1 MSDGIKR
8 ITIVVICILLQ
19 LALTLLLVMW
29 FSGYS
34 TIFRI
39 ILQITS
45 IIIVLSIIKESK
57 NLSLKLPWIIII
69 LLAPIF
75 GTLLYIIIGQN
86 KYQSKTLKNINKSIK
101 DSQKYLKQDEEV
113 IKKIK
118 NENLNIY
125 GQFNYL
131 TDFTKHPIYQN
142 TELEYFNL
150 GEEAYKVILSEL
162 KKAKK
167 FIFLE
172 YFIIDY
178 GTMWTEILNILEE
191 KVKEGL
197 DVRIIYDDVGCIR
210 RLRKNYN
217 KYLEKKGIKCLCF
230 NKLKSILSVIVNNR
244 DHRKIMII
252 DGNISFTGG
261 INIADEYINKK
272 RKYGHWK
279 DNAIMLKGES
289 TWSFTLMFLQMWNAH
304 RKDDVDFNEFRPTL
318 KNSNNGYVCPYS
330 ESPLDNETVG
340 ENVCLNMINQ
350 AKKYVYI
357 TTPYLIIDNEMIK
370 ALTLASK
377 RGVDVKIIT
386 PGIPDKK
393 IIYSVTRSYYKCLIK
408 EGVKIYEY
416 EPGFIHSKIFICD
429 NEISTIGT
437 INLDYRSLYHH
448 FECGVYIYNS
458 SVIKNIK
465 QDIMSTLEKSNL
477 INKNNFKQNLLKEL
491 FNAVLRLIAPLL

>member
-8 ITIVVICILLQ
+8 IIIVGICILLQ
-19 LALTLLLVMW
+19 LVLTLLFFMW

-45 IIIVLSIIKESK
+45 IIIVLSVIKESK
-57 NLSLKLPWIIII
+57 NLSLKLPWIMII
-69 LLAPIF
+69 LIAPIF

-86 KYQSKTLKNINKSIK
+86 KYQSKTLKDINESVKN
-101 DSQKYLKQDEEV
+101 SQKYLNQDKEV
-113 IKKIK
+113 LEKI
-118 NENLNIY
+118 EDLNIY
-125 GQFNYL
+125 GQASYLSNYA
-131 TDFTKHPIYQN
+131 KYPVYQN
-142 TELEYFNL
+142 TELEYFKL
-150 GEEAYKVILSEL
+150 GEDAYKVILNEL

-210 RLRKNYN
+210 RLRKNYD

-230 NKLKSILSVIVNNR
+230 NELKSLLSVIVNNR

-279 DNAIMLKGES
+279 DNAIMLKGEA

-304 RKDDVDFNEFRPTL
+304 RKDDEDFNKFKPTI
-318 KNSNNGYVCPYS
+318 KNNNDGFICPYA
-330 ESPLDNETVG
+330 ECPLDNEIVG
-340 ENVCLNMINQ
+340 ENVYLNMINQ
-350 AKKYVYI
+350 AKKYIYI
-357 TTPYLIIDNEMIK
+357 TTPYLIIDNDMVT

-393 IIYSVTRSYYKCLIK
+393 IIYSVTKSYYKCLIK
-408 EGVKIYEY
+408 DGVKIYEY

-429 NEISTIGT
+429 DEISTIGT

-458 SVIKNIK
+458 NVIKNIK
-465 QDIMSTLEKSNL
+465 QDMIDTLDKSRL
-477 INKNNFKQNLLKEL
+477 INKKNFKPNLLKEL
-491 FNAVLRLIAPLL
+491 FNAILRLIAPLL